1 MALPVLAGVLCLLAS
16 VVVANDG
23 AVQPDAGVCDT
34 RLVDLQRAHDSLQQQ
49 LAALQARYDE
59 LAASKPTPRP
69 ARGVDPASADSK
81 DLRDNI
87 DEMILSE
94 RDRLKRANHDEA
106 DSAENGPKEISIFC
120 QKAPMMRIA
129 DLSEAERDNNEC
141 MVLSIQSPEVQSR
154 LVLYCDGTTGGKWTD
169 P

>member
-1 MALPVLAGVLCLLAS
+1 MALIVVALLLCLLAS

-87 DEMILSE
+87 DEMIVSE
-94 RDRLKRANHDEA
+94 RDRLVCVCARVCVVAPRGGVTWRGVA
-106 DSAENGPKEISIFC
+106 ALVWLCGPATCS
-120 QKAPMMRIA
+120 
-129 DLSEAERDNNEC
+129 
-141 MVLSIQSPEVQSR
+141 
-154 LVLYCDGTTGGKWTD
+154 LVSSFE
-169 P
+169 